1 MHAFMFLIPSHVGFH
16 IKSQAAYMTAG
27 QIICLINDFAS
38 YDKEKEANCAMNF
51 ILVLEKFGHRC
62 DANDIPGELCLS
74 ADEAFRYV
82 EQMLCSR
89 VSLLEEQL
97 LTLPAEEA
105 SVILMWVLGYH
116 QFEKLGADRRNAER
130 ELYSL

>member
-1 MHAFMFLIPSHVGFH
+1 
-16 IKSQAAYMTAG
+16 MTRKKKPIAPWTLYWFWKNLDTDVM
-27 QIICLINDFAS
+27 QMIW
-38 YDKEKEANCAMNF
+38 
-51 ILVLEKFGHRC
+51 
-62 DANDIPGELCLS
+62 
-74 ADEAFRYV
+74 DEAFRYV